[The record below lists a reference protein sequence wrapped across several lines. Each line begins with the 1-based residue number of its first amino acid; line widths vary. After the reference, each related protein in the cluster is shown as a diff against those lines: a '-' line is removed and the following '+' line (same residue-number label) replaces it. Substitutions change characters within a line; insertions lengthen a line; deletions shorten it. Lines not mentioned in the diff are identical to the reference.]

1 MCISYLILVTCKGSD
16 LRLFLKFDL
25 GKLLPLVCRSV
36 CKLGMDHLEHQSA
49 RLFRDLQPL
58 CPGRL
63 PRSLC
68 GPLCIVTREDL
79 L

>member
-36 CKLGMDHLEHQSA
+36 CKWTIWNTKVQDSFVIFNRCAQGDCLEVFVA
-49 RLFRDLQPL
+49 PFAL
-58 CPGRL
+58 
-63 PRSLC
+63 
-68 GPLCIVTREDL
+68 
-79 L
+79 